1 MWVTFIQWYFS
12 PKQGK
17 PGIAHRDI
25 KSKNVLVKCART
37 GACCVA
43 DFGMAV
49 TSRDA
54 TLPIQTTVAAGA
66 GNNQQNTRV
75 GTKRYMAP
83 EVLDDRWYMAL
94 TINYI
99 IILQMFRAYTVGN
112 RIILIKFSFWSF
124 TAFRLQPR

>member
-1 MWVTFIQWYFS
+1 MVGSDVFIVCEDDNFVFIL
-12 PKQGK
+12 KQGK
-17 PGIAHRDI
+17 PGIAHRDV

-54 TLPIQTTVAAGA
+54 GLPIQTTTVAVGD
-66 GNNQQNTRV
+66 NSQNTRV

-83 EVLDDRWYMAL
+83 EVLDDR
-94 TINYI
+94 
-99 IILQMFRAYTVGN
+99 
-112 RIILIKFSFWSF
+112 
-124 TAFRLQPR
+124 